1 MNVSIRTNRLQIW
14 NQEEWHLFQGKK
26 SVFIFANGP
35 FRLHGGS
42 NITDVELDCRKLN
55 CSIQAHTQQWQNQ
68 IPMAIDQNWCYCFL
82 RSQFCCTDLL
92 LQAWHFFHFSILLL
106 LLPRFFCVFIELAI
120 GHNRAQKAQT
130 HLKLVCMCVRACLLT
145 WNKQLLVMLLFAAAN
160 TLCALSASTFE
171 SVTNHQMK
179 TLITIYFNSMERA
192 IKGNSFFSVLSK
204 PT

>member
-1 MNVSIRTNRLQIW
+1 MHATFFCSWPFSVFVLFARCNFSYKKWKRKMNVSIRTNRLQIW

-106 LLPRFFCVFIELAI
+106 LLPRFFCCIHWI
-120 GHNRAQKAQT
+120 SHRT
-130 HLKLVCMCVRACLLT
+130 
-145 WNKQLLVMLLFAAAN
+145 
-160 TLCALSASTFE
+160 
-171 SVTNHQMK
+171 
-179 TLITIYFNSMERA
+179 
-192 IKGNSFFSVLSK
+192 
-204 PT
+204 